1 MAMTGRLADQA
12 GIVTGAGRGIGRAIA
27 LSLAREGA
35 RVAVVDKQPELADET
50 AELVREHGGD
60 AVAVVGDVTDPALAR
75 QATEEALRRWGRLD
89 LLVNNVGVFPESPFL
104 EMPLELWRSSFEV
117 NLTSF
122 FLFSQAA
129 AREMAR
135 RGGGSMV
142 NISSLDARNGVLD
155 HASYAAAKA
164 GVLGLTHTLALE
176 LGPRGI
182 RVNAVCPGIV
192 DTDMT
197 RARIEAN
204 RDGYLAKIPLRR
216 IGRPEDIAEVV
227 TFLCSPAAAYVTGQ
241 AINVNGG
248 WRFD

>member
-1 MAMTGRLADQA
+1 MMLPEAA

-27 LSLAREGA
+27 LALAREGA
-35 RVAVVDKQPELADET
+35 RVAVVDKDAALADGT
-50 AELVREHGGD
+50 VELVREYGGD
-60 AVAVVGDVTDPALAR
+60 AAPVIGDVVQPALAQR
-75 QATEEALRRWGRLD
+75 AVALALERWGRLD
-89 LLVNNVGVFPESPFL
+89 LLVNNVGVFPEAPFL
-104 EMPLELWRSSFEV
+104 DMPLELWQSSFEV

-135 RGGGSMV
+135 RGEGSIV
-142 NISSLDARNGVLD
+142 NISSLDARNGVTNF
-155 HASYAAAKA
+155 ASYAAAKA

-192 DTDMT
+192 ETDMT
-197 RARIEAN
+197 RHRVAAN
-204 RDGYLAKIPLRR
+204 REGYLGKIPLRR
-216 IGRPEDIAEVV
+216 IGRPEEIADVV
-227 TFLCSPAAAYVTGQ
+227 AFLCSPAASYVTGQ